1 MAHALGGPG
10 NLLERP
16 AQHLPSAPVQRPVHL
31 PQAGVVGAI
40 DARALGLAVVALGG
54 GRQRPGDGIDHA
66 VGLTEVKGVGE
77 PVAPDMPFA
86 IVHARDEAA
95 AAVAIERLSAAV
107 MVAESAPAV
116 PSELIVRNIP
126 ARNDS
131 PERSV
136 DSTLS

>member
-1 MAHALGGPG
+1 
-10 NLLERP
+10 
-16 AQHLPSAPVQRPVHL
+16 
-31 PQAGVVGAI
+31 
-40 DARALGLAVVALGG
+40 
-54 GRQRPGDGIDHA
+54 
-66 VGLTEVKGVGE
+66 
-77 PVAPDMPFA
+77 MPFA

-131 PERSV
+131 PERS
-136 DSTLS
+136 